1 MKFIVYRG
9 NLSDGF
15 IFFGVFDTYD
25 QAFAWGQKNFDQS
38 HFHIGELLTDWTMSA
53 LEVING

>member
-1 MKFIVYRG
+1 MKYIVYRG
-9 NLSDGF
+9 SLSDGF

-38 HFHIGELLTDWTMSA
+38 HFHIGELLTDWGAT
-53 LEVING
+53 